1 MRLNL
6 CSGPNVFPG
15 WVNVDRVDQSSY
27 LQILREAGDVS
38 SWPEAQQK
46 LVEHVKADRIQFY
59 THDARE
65 RLPFDDNSVEA
76 IYLGQCVEHFNRGYE
91 LPGILKECLRV
102 LKPGAPIRIT
112 TPDLQL
118 LFDSA
123 LAGTLDKFT
132 SEQPE
137 FFANALPEDRLSYLM
152 FGAMG
157 RDCTSEHY
165 EGHFHLFSPRSMALA
180 LHEAGFGEVGFFG
193 VSIRDEFR
201 DVVDCG
207 MSHSL
212 GAEAMKP

>member
-6 CSGPNVFPG
+6 CSGPNLFPG
-15 WVNVDRVDQSSY
+15 WINVDKVDQTPY
-27 LQILREAGDVS
+27 IQILREAGDVS

-65 RLPFDDNSVEA
+65 RLPFDDNSIEA

-102 LKPGAPIRIT
+102 LKPTAPIRIT

-118 LFDSA
+118 LLDSA
-123 LAGTLDKFT
+123 LAGTLDRFT
-132 SEQPE
+132 HEQPE

-157 RDCTSEHY
+157 PRCTTENY
-165 EGHFHLFSPRSMALA
+165 EGHFHLFTERSLTLA
-180 LHEAGFGEVGFFG
+180 LREAGFHNVYCPEVS
-193 VSIRDEFR
+193 VCHAFR

-212 GAEAMKP
+212 AAEAVK